1 MKRQFILII
10 AAVMIAVLTACGN
23 NTTNPAPANNTTTP
37 APTNSGS
44 GQTDHSGM
52 NHSSSGE
59 VPAGLKEAKN
69 PTYKVGSQAVLQ
81 TDHMPGMKGATATIV
96 GVYDTTAYA
105 VSYTPITGG
114 ERVANHKWVIQQEIK
129 DAGDKAL
136 QPGAK
141 ATLEAD
147 HMPGMKGATA
157 DIVSV
162 EQTTVYMVDYTPT
175 TGGAPVKNHKWV
187 TDSELSTNAGSQPN
201 TGGGSGHD
209 MGSMPG
215 MKH

>member
-1 MKRQFILII
+1 MKRKLILII

-23 NTTNPAPANNTTTP
+23 YTTTP
-37 APTNSGS
+37 APANSDNK
-44 GQTDHSGM
+44 QMDHSGM
-52 NHSSSGE
+52 NHSGSGE

-69 PTYKVGSQAVLQ
+69 PTYKVGSQAVMQ

-96 GVYDTTAYA
+96 GAYDTSAYV
-105 VSYTPITGG
+105 VSYTPTTGG
-114 ERVANHKWVIQQEIK
+114 ERVTNHKWVIQQEIK

-157 DIVSV
+157 DIVSS
-162 EQTTVYMVDYTPT
+162 EQTTVYMVDYTPAK
-175 TGGAPVKNHKWV
+175 GGEKVTNHKWV
-187 TDSELSTNAGSQPN
+187 TESELST
-201 TGGGSGHD
+201 
-209 MGSMPG
+209 
-215 MKH
+215 K